1 MNYEEY
7 IIQERLKLNKKIEER
22 YQIVMQQI
30 QQKSQQEIELI
41 KHELESLRQMSDVY
55 EQKFIE
61 MEEEIKKQQSIIKNV
76 EEKNSEL
83 QIQNFQLES
92 EIKLKDEILLKN
104 VKECMNLQSNYMRH
118 QSKGVHLFKQKI
130 KEKQRIK
137 KIKEEQKILKERN
150 KYLEQLIEQ
159 QLPPN
164 QVFEYLSNKQMN
176 EADQQPDK
184 NSQQEQV
191 HIGNQNQMQ
200 QENQNQIFTFKAP
213 WSIYAMGFQ
222 SKPTPQ
228 SRIAIGSMIED
239 IQNEVYILQL
249 DKEQEAFFKKAK
261 FNHRYAP
268 TKVLWIPDV
277 EGKYPDL
284 LATSGE
290 NLKVWEY
297 DDQNAQVKIKWDL
310 KNTSDFNA
318 PLTSFDWSCK
328 QQNYIGTASIDTTCT
343 LWDIE
348 KQTVFTQ
355 LIAHDKEVYDICFSV
370 DHQIFASVGA
380 DGSCRQFDLR
390 ALDHST
396 VLYETENSNPIVRLA
411 WNKMD
416 TNYLAIIE
424 MDVNYVTLLDTRQPL
439 LPLAKLKNHKDFV
452 NAIAWAPEST
462 THLCSVSDDFSAL
475 IWDFSELQNKQNDLN
490 SIDPLLEYKAENE
503 ISNLSWSLT
512 KIDQVSIC
520 YNKSCQILN
529 V

>member
-1 MNYEEY
+1 MSE
-7 IIQERLKLNKKIEER
+7 QENQTTKN
-22 YQIVMQQI
+22 QSQVMQ
-30 QQKSQQEIELI
+30 ST
-41 KHELESLRQMSDVY
+41 
-55 EQKFIE
+55 E
-61 MEEEIKKQQSIIKNV
+61 MPTSM
-76 EEKNSEL
+76 
-83 QIQNFQLES
+83 QLES
-92 EIKLKDEILLKN
+92 
-104 VKECMNLQSNYMRH
+104 S
-118 QSKGVHLFKQKI
+118 
-130 KEKQRIK
+130 
-137 KIKEEQKILKERN
+137 
-150 KYLEQLIEQ
+150 
-159 QLPPN
+159 
-164 QVFEYLSNKQMN
+164 
-176 EADQQPDK
+176 
-184 NSQQEQV
+184 
-191 HIGNQNQMQ
+191 
-200 QENQNQIFTFKAP
+200 NQIFTYKAP
-213 WSIYAMGFQ
+213 WLIYAMGFQ
-222 SKPTPQ
+222 QKPSPQ
-228 SRIAIGSMIED
+228 SRIAICSMIED
-239 IQNEVYILQL
+239 VQNEVFILQL
-249 DKEQEAFFKKAK
+249 DKEQETFSKKAK

-268 TKVLWIPDV
+268 TKVLWIPDI

-290 NLKVWEY
+290 NLKIWEY
-297 DDQNAQVKIKWDL
+297 DDQNSQVKIKWDL
-310 KNTSDFNA
+310 KNVFNTHPNQTQTSDFNA

-348 KQTVFTQ
+348 KQTVVTQ

-396 VLYETENSNPIVRLA
+396 VLFETENNNPIVRLA

-439 LPLAKLKNHKDFV
+439 LPLAKLKNHKDYV

-462 THLCSVSDDFSAL
+462 THLCSVADDQSAL
-475 IWDFSELQNKQNDLN
+475 IWDFSELQNKQNDQN

-503 ISNLSWSLT
+503 ISNISWSLT
-512 KIDQVSIC
+512 KVDQVSIC

>member
-1 MNYEEY
+1 M
-7 IIQERLKLNKKIEER
+7 
-22 YQIVMQQI
+22 
-30 QQKSQQEIELI
+30 
-41 KHELESLRQMSDVY
+41 
-55 EQKFIE
+55 
-61 MEEEIKKQQSIIKNV
+61 
-76 EEKNSEL
+76 
-83 QIQNFQLES
+83 
-92 EIKLKDEILLKN
+92 
-104 VKECMNLQSNYMRH
+104 
-118 QSKGVHLFKQKI
+118 
-130 KEKQRIK
+130 
-137 KIKEEQKILKERN
+137 
-150 KYLEQLIEQ
+150 
-159 QLPPN
+159 
-164 QVFEYLSNKQMN
+164 
-176 EADQQPDK
+176 
-184 NSQQEQV
+184 SQQEQQASKQPDQIMQSNEM
-191 HIGNQNQMQ
+191 HNSMQ
-200 QENQNQIFTFKAP
+200 QESSNQIYTYKAP
-213 WSIYAMGFQ
+213 WLIYAMGFQ
-222 SKPTPQ
+222 SKPSPS
-228 SRIAIGSMIED
+228 SRIAICSMIED
-239 IQNEVYILQL
+239 IQNEVFILQL
-249 DKEQEAFFKKAK
+249 DKEQETFCKKAK

-268 TKVLWIPDV
+268 TKVLWIPDA

-290 NLKVWEY
+290 NLRIWEY
-297 DDQNAQVKIKWDL
+297 DDVNSQVKIKGDL

-343 LWDIE
+343 LWDID
-348 KQTVFTQ
+348 KQTVVTQ

-396 VLYETENSNPIVRLA
+396 VLFETENNNPIVRLA

-439 LPLAKLKNHKDFV
+439 LPLAKLKNHKDYV

-462 THLCSVSDDFSAL
+462 THLCSVADDQSAL
-475 IWDFSELQNKQNDLN
+475 IWDFTQLQSKQNDQN

-503 ISNLSWSLT
+503 ISNLSWST
-512 KIDQVSIC
+512 NKIDQVSIC

>member
-1 MNYEEY
+1 
-7 IIQERLKLNKKIEER
+7 
-22 YQIVMQQI
+22 
-30 QQKSQQEIELI
+30 
-41 KHELESLRQMSDVY
+41 MSNANQY
-55 EQKFIE
+55 TE
-61 MEEEIKKQQSIIKNV
+61 NA
-76 EEKNSEL
+76 
-83 QIQNFQLES
+83 
-92 EIKLKDEILLKN
+92 LL
-104 VKECMNLQSNYMRH
+104 
-118 QSKGVHLFKQKI
+118 
-130 KEKQRIK
+130 
-137 KIKEEQKILKERN
+137 
-150 KYLEQLIEQ
+150 
-159 QLPPN
+159 
-164 QVFEYLSNKQMN
+164 
-176 EADQQPDK
+176 
-184 NSQQEQV
+184 QEQGTV
-191 HIGNQNQMQ
+191 GNANQNQMQ
-200 QENQNQIFTFKAP
+200 QENQNQIYTFKAP
-213 WSIYAMGFQ
+213 WPIYAMGFQ

-239 IQNEVYILQL
+239 VQNEVYILQL
-249 DKEQEAFFKKAK
+249 DKEQESFFKKAK

-343 LWDIE
+343 LWEIE

-396 VLYETENSNPIVRLA
+396 VLFETENNNPIVRLA

-512 KIDQVSIC
+512 KVDQVSIC

>member
-1 MNYEEY
+1 MNQ
-7 IIQERLKLNKKIEER
+7 QEP
-22 YQIVMQQI
+22 QTTTMQQDQILQSTEMPNSI
-30 QQKSQQEIELI
+30 QQ
-41 KHELESLRQMSDVY
+41 ESS
-55 EQKFIE
+55 
-61 MEEEIKKQQSIIKNV
+61 
-76 EEKNSEL
+76 
-83 QIQNFQLES
+83 
-92 EIKLKDEILLKN
+92 
-104 VKECMNLQSNYMRH
+104 
-118 QSKGVHLFKQKI
+118 
-130 KEKQRIK
+130 
-137 KIKEEQKILKERN
+137 
-150 KYLEQLIEQ
+150 
-159 QLPPN
+159 
-164 QVFEYLSNKQMN
+164 
-176 EADQQPDK
+176 
-184 NSQQEQV
+184 
-191 HIGNQNQMQ
+191 
-200 QENQNQIFTFKAP
+200 NQIYTFKAP
-213 WSIYAMGFQ
+213 WLIYAMGFQ
-222 SKPTPQ
+222 SKPSPQ
-228 SRIAIGSMIED
+228 SRIAICSMIED
-239 IQNEVYILQL
+239 IQNEVFILQL
-249 DKEQEAFFKKAK
+249 DKEQETFCKKAK

-268 TKVLWIPDV
+268 TKVLWIPDIQ
-277 EGKYPDL
+277 GKYPDL

-290 NLKVWEY
+290 NLKIWEY
-297 DDQNAQVKIKWDL
+297 DDQNSQVKIKWDL

-318 PLTSFDWSCK
+318 PLTSFDWSSK

-348 KQTVFTQ
+348 KQTVVTQ

-396 VLYETENSNPIVRLA
+396 VLFETENNNPIVRLA

-439 LPLAKLKNHKDFV
+439 LPLAKLKNHKDYV

-462 THLCSVSDDFSAL
+462 THLCSVADDSSAL
-475 IWDFSELQNKQNDLN
+475 IWDFTELQNKQNDQN

-503 ISNLSWSLT
+503 ISNLSWSLI